1 MVFDGNKKV
10 KNSKEGYLLKID
22 ETMKFNLNPDT
33 NARVLRVILNGEN
46 IKDKIEINGIVVEGQ
61 EREQNLIVEFTD
73 TINDTPQ
80 TWDSNNIMIYLLVL
94 LISIIGFILL
104 NRKSKHKN

>member
-46 IKDKIEINGIVVEGQ
+46 IKDKIEINGIFVEGQ